1 MVMNEERYNIILKKY
16 LEGQSSLEEE
26 QLLRDYNK
34 QHETPERQWFNA
46 CERKTSI
53 PGGLQS
59 RIWENIIN
67 NEETK
72 SINKTK
78 KILHGNVS
86 PSHLWWA
93 AAIIILGLFS
103 SSLWQINRHQR
114 MQNQKLELLEN
125 ALFSFAE
132 NIKSATS
139 DENVN
144 AKSERFIIYQDEN
157 IVLYS
162 E

>member
-34 QHETPERQWFNA
+34 QHETPEKEWFNL
-46 CERKTSI
+46 CNKKTSI
-53 PGGLQS
+53 PSGLQN
-59 RIWENIIN
+59 RVWNNIIN
-67 NEETK
+67 NEQTT

-78 KILHGNVS
+78 KILYGNGS
-86 PSHLWWA
+86 RSHLWWA
-93 AAIIILGLFS
+93 AAIIVLGLFS
-103 SSLWQINRHQR
+103 SSLWQINRRQR

-132 NIKSATS
+132 NIKSETS
-139 DENVN
+139 DNDK
-144 AKSERFIIYQDEN
+144 ASSERYIIYQDEN